1 MKIKP
6 ILLTVSVCLTFAP
19 FLFGQTEPKFD
30 FYNRGEYRA
39 NVPKPQSILRFDVG
53 DHHTTYAQMEQVI
66 EAIAKTAP
74 DRVKIF
80 DIGETNEHRMQ
91 HLVAI
96 SAPENIARL
105 DEIKA
110 ANARLADPRK
120 TSASEASSLAQSN
133 PAIAWMAYTIH
144 GNES

>member
-74 DRVKIF
+74 DRVK
-80 DIGETNEHRMQ
+80 DLRHRRDER
-91 HLVAI
+91 
-96 SAPENIARL
+96 AP
-105 DEIKA
+105 DA
-110 ANARLADPRK
+110 APGGDLGTGK
-120 TSASEASSLAQSN
+120 
-133 PAIAWMAYTIH
+133 YC
-144 GNES
+144 GG